1 MWARFIGIIGLL
13 FTVGVPECVCDE
25 RENHNSIYVSST
37 TGNDGNKGMAPSE
50 PLRTIKHALTKGNKV
65 LLKAGDTFFLGNLD
79 ISGIT
84 LSRYGEGVN
93 PIICGYKRII
103 EPRWKEVEK
112 NTWKLNLAED
122 NFTGMILKGSS
133 ISNNICAFHD
143 YGNDLIHGRKVWH
156 KDEMNADWDFWQ
168 TETLKGAKPE
178 EYDFVYL
185 YLTTDPNKLPLEMS
199 VYDSALRVENSIV
212 DGVDFVGF
220 GFGISAKSHTKI
232 RNCRLDAIGG
242 RIIPENNSYVC
253 YGNGIEFYVSRTIDD
268 CIVENCDVS
277 RCYDCGVTIQ
287 GSNKLSARPRN
298 IIIRNNRI
306 HDCCQGWEDFL
317 RNGDDVV
324 YENCVFENNILWNN
338 GNTTG
343 FGYAPKRFKYC
354 QVLGNNFDGNKG
366 MIIRNNTFVG
376 GNYYCSGAYHGE
388 YKSNVWEG
396 NTCVIKRGDFILS
409 NYGGTRDVIRIPTE
423 RGEFRSLKAA
433 TDDAIRRYRTL
444 TGDNTTEFVI
454 KSEKRINRRVN
465 RLKRKYL
472 SE

>member
-1 MWARFIGIIGLL
+1 MKRLIIILL
-13 FTVGVPECVCDE
+13 LGCSGCLGGYTGFSQTV
-25 RENHNSIYVSST
+25 YVSSS
-37 TGNDGNKGMAPSE
+37 TGNMTFGGTSMETPTNDLSNAVKKGK
-50 PLRTIKHALTKGNKV
+50 TV
-65 LLKAGDTFFLGNLD
+65 LLKAGDTFFVGSLD
-79 ISGIT
+79 ITGIT
-84 LSRYGEGVN
+84 LSRYGEGAN
-93 PIICGYKRII
+93 PIICGYKRIK

-112 NTWKLNLAED
+112 NIWRLNLAED

-133 ISNNICAFHD
+133 TSNNICAFHD
-143 YGNDLIHGRKVWH
+143 YENDLIHGRKVWH
-156 KDEMNADWDFWQ
+156 KDEMKDDWDFWQ
-168 TETLKGAKPE
+168 TETLKGAKPAE
-178 EYDFVYL
+178 FDNVYL
-185 YLTTDPNKLPLEMS
+185 YLTSDPNKLKLEMS
-199 VYDSALRVENSIV
+199 VYDLALRVENAVV
-212 DGVDFVGF
+212 DGIDFVGF
-220 GFGISAKSHTKI
+220 GFGIAAKSHTQI

-253 YGNGIEFYVSRTIDD
+253 YGNGIEFYVSKTIEN
-268 CIVENCDVS
+268 CIVENCDIS

-287 GSNKLSARPRN
+287 GSRNSGARPRN

-306 HDCCQGWEDFL
+306 HECCQGWEDFL

-324 YENCVFENNILWNN
+324 YENCVFEKNTLWNN

-343 FGYAPKRFKYC
+343 FGYALKRFKYC

-376 GNYYCSGAYHGE
+376 GNFYCSGAYKGE

-409 NYGGTRDVIRIPTE
+409 NYGGTKDVIRIPTE
-423 RGEFRSLKAA
+423 RGEFRTLKAA
-433 TDDAIRRYRTL
+433 TDDAIRRYREL
-444 TGDNTTEFVI
+444 TGDNTTRFVI

-465 RLKRKYL
+465 RLKKKYL